1 MICRL
6 MQTRSLLERVA
17 LGWGA
22 CLLALGLAMPS
33 LHAQTLSPKDTPDVF
48 ISKLSNHLL
57 EIVKSDAG
65 LRAGDLVKIN
75 ALVNDKVAPHV
86 NFERMTAS
94 AVGPAWRQAT
104 PEQRK
109 QLIEEF
115 KLLLVRSYS
124 GALSQVKDQKLVV
137 KRSRFAPED
146 TEVVIRTEVVGGPEP
161 IPIEYRLEKA
171 PDHIAGWRIFNFNVM
186 GVWLVETYRS
196 QFGQIISSKGIE
208 GLIKTLRD
216 RNQSNAK

>member
-1 MICRL
+1 MSFRL
-6 MQTRSLLERVA
+6 TLSWPPLERVA
-17 LGWGA
+17 RCA
-22 CLLALGLAMPS
+22 RLLALSLSLAAPG
-33 LHAQTLSPKDTPDVF
+33 LHAQALNAKDAPDAF
-48 ISKLSNHLL
+48 IAKLSNHLL
-57 EIVKSDAG
+57 DIVKADAG

-109 QLIEEF
+109 QLIDEF

-137 KRSRFAPED
+137 KRSRFSPED
-146 TEVVIRTEVVGGPEP
+146 PEVVIRTEIVGG
-161 IPIEYRLEKA
+161 
-171 PDHIAGWRIFNFNVM
+171 G
-186 GVWLVETYRS
+186 
-196 QFGQIISSKGIE
+196 
-208 GLIKTLRD
+208 
-216 RNQSNAK
+216 